1 MNVKKL
7 FIPLAVIC
15 IMTSCT
21 QQEKK
26 TTVMNPFF
34 EAYNTP
40 FQVPPFDKI
49 QNRHY
54 LPAFEEGIKQHDAE
68 IELITDS
75 EKAPDFAN
83 TIEALD
89 YSGALLNRVSKVFL
103 NLKEAVTNDSIQE
116 IARTV
121 APMLSHHED
130 AINLNEK
137 LFARVKAVNDQKSS
151 LNLNME
157 QSRLL
162 EETYKRFV
170 RGGANLA
177 ADKKEQL
184 KKINEELSL
193 LDLKFG
199 DNMLAETNAFKL
211 VIDKKEDLAGLPE
224 SSISGAAE
232 EAKNLK
238 MEGKWVFTLQKPS
251 WIPFVTYA
259 QNRSLREKLYKAMYT
274 RGNNNNANDNKAVIS
289 KIVNLRLQK
298 GNIMGFPS
306 WSAFVLDDCMAKT
319 PENVYTLMN
328 KVWVPAIKKAKEEVK
343 DMQAMISKEGGKFKL
358 ESWDWWYYSEKVR
371 KEKYDLDEEQIR
383 PYFELNNVRDGVFAV
398 ANKLY
403 GLSFTRLKDMPVF
416 HPECEVYEVKDGDG
430 SAMGVLYMDFFFRDS
445 KKGGAWMTNYRDQ
458 SITKEGKNIRPVV
471 SVTCNFS
478 KPTADKPA
486 LLSFDDAE
494 TLFHEFGHSLHGILS
509 QCHYEGLSGTNVA
522 RDFVELPSQVME
534 HWAAEPE
541 VLKIYAKHYKT
552 GEIIPKVLV
561 DKIVKSR
568 KFNQGFATV
577 EYLAAAILDMDYHT
591 ITKGGDIDVEQFE
604 KNSMEKAGLI
614 PEIIPRYKST
624 YFAHTFSGGGEYS
637 SGYYSYVWAQVL
649 DCDAFQAFKE
659 TGNIFDPKV
668 AKSFRTNVL
677 ERGGTDEAM
686 KLYLNFRG
694 HEPGIE
700 PLLKNKGLD

>member
-1 MNVKKL
+1 MNVRKL
-7 FIPLAVIC
+7 LIPLAVIC

-21 QQEKK
+21 KQEKK
-26 TTVMNPFF
+26 STVMNPFF

-40 FQVPPFDKI
+40 FEVPPFDKI

-68 IELITDS
+68 IKIITDS
-75 EKAPDFAN
+75 KEAPDFAN

-89 YSGALLNRVSKVFL
+89 YSGSLLKRVNLVFF
-103 NLKEAVTNDSIQE
+103 NLKESVTTDSLQE

-121 APMLSHHED
+121 LPLLSQHKD
-130 AINLNEK
+130 AVNLNEK

-151 LNLNME
+151 LNLNLE

-184 KKINEELSL
+184 KKVNEELSL
-193 LDLKFG
+193 LELKFG

-224 SSISGAAE
+224 SAIAGAADD
-232 EAKNLK
+232 AKTEK

-259 QNRSLREKLYKAMYT
+259 ENRGLREKIYKAMYN
-274 RGNNNNANDNKAVIS
+274 RGNNGNANDNKAVIS

-298 GNIMGFPS
+298 GNLMGFDS
-306 WSAFVLDDCMAKT
+306 WSAFTLDDNMAKT
-319 PENVYTLMN
+319 PANVYKLLN
-328 KVWVPAIKKAKEEVK
+328 QVWTPAIKRAKEEAK
-343 DMQAMISKEGGKFKL
+343 DMQTMINKEGGKFKL

-403 GLSFTRLKDMPVF
+403 GLTFTRLNNMPVF

-430 SAMGVLYMDFFFRDS
+430 SEIGVLYMDFFPRAS
-445 KKGGAWMTNYRDQ
+445 KKGGAWMTVYREQ
-458 SITKEGKNIRPVV
+458 YITKDGKNIRPVV
-471 SVTCNFS
+471 SITGNFS
-478 KPTADKPA
+478 KPAGDKPA
-486 LLSFDDAE
+486 LLSYEDVE
-494 TLFHEFGHSLHGILS
+494 TLYHEFGHGLHGLLS
-509 QCHYEGLSGTNVA
+509 QCRYEGLAGTNVA

-541 VLKIYAKHYKT
+541 VLKVYAKHYKT
-552 GEIIPKVLV
+552 GEIIPQKLV
-561 DKIVKSR
+561 DKIVKSG
-568 KFNQGFATV
+568 KFNQGFATI
-577 EYLAAAILDMDYHT
+577 EYLSAAILDMDYHT

-604 KNSMEKAGLI
+604 KASMEKLGLI
-614 PEIIPRYKST
+614 PEIIPRYRST
-624 YFAHTFSGGGEYS
+624 YFAHVFASSEYS
-637 SGYYSYVWAQVL
+637 SGYYSYLWAEVL
-649 DCDAFQAFKE
+649 DCDAFEAFKE
-659 TGNIFDPKV
+659 AGSIFDQKV
-668 AKSFRTNVL
+668 ATSFRKNLL

-700 PLLKNKGLD
+700 PLLKNRGLN

>member
-1 MNVKKL
+1 LKL
-7 FIPLAVIC
+7 
-15 IMTSCT
+15 
-21 QQEKK
+21 
-26 TTVMNPFF
+26 
-34 EAYNTP
+34 NT
-40 FQVPPFDKI
+40 
-49 QNRHY
+49 
-54 LPAFEEGIKQHDAE
+54 
-68 IELITDS
+68 
-75 EKAPDFAN
+75 
-83 TIEALD
+83 
-89 YSGALLNRVSKVFL
+89 
-103 NLKEAVTNDSIQE
+103 
-116 IARTV
+116 
-121 APMLSHHED
+121 
-130 AINLNEK
+130 
-137 LFARVKAVNDQKSS
+137 
-151 LNLNME
+151 E

-232 EAKNLK
+232 EAKAAK
-238 MEGKWVFTLQKPS
+238 MEGKWIFTLQKPS

-259 QNRSLREKLYKAMYT
+259 QNRSLRETLYKAMYM
-274 RGNNNNANDNKAVIS
+274 RGNNNNGNDNKAVIS

-298 GNIMGFPS
+298 ANIMGFPS
-306 WSAFVLDDCMAKT
+306 WSAFVLDDNMAKT
-319 PENVYTLMN
+319 PEHVYQLLG
-328 KVWVPAIKKAKEEVK
+328 KVWTPAIKRAKEEAA
-343 DMQAMISKEGGKFKL
+343 DMQKMIDKEGGKFKL

-383 PYFELNNVRDGVFAV
+383 PYFELNNVRDGAFAV

-403 GLSFTRLKDMPVF
+403 GLTFTKLDSMPVF
-416 HPECEVYEVKDGDG
+416 HPDCEVYEVKDGDG
-430 SAMGVLYMDFFFRDS
+430 SEIGILYMDFYFRES
-445 KKGGAWMTNYRDQ
+445 KKGGAWMTNYREQCID
-458 SITKEGKNIRPVV
+458 KDGKNIRPVV

-478 KPTADKPA
+478 KPTSDKPA

-494 TLFHEFGHSLHGILS
+494 TLFHEFGHSIHGLLS
-509 QCHYEGLSGTNVA
+509 QCHYEGLAGTNVA

-541 VLKIYAKHYKT
+541 VLRIYAKHYKT
-552 GEIIPKVLV
+552 GEVIPQVLI

-591 ITKGGDIDVEQFE
+591 ITKGGDIDVEKFE
-604 KNSMEKAGLI
+604 KTALDKAGLI

-624 YFAHTFSGGGEYS
+624 YFAHTFSGNGEYS
-637 SGYYSYVWAQVL
+637 SGYYSYLWAQVL
-649 DCDAFQAFKE
+649 DCDAFEAFKE
-659 TGNIFDPKV
+659 TGNIFDQKV
-668 AKSFRTNVL
+668 ATSFRKNLL

-686 KLYLNFRG
+686 KLYMNFRG

-700 PLLKNKGLD
+700 PLLRNRGLN

>member
-1 MNVKKL
+1 
-7 FIPLAVIC
+7 
-15 IMTSCT
+15 
-21 QQEKK
+21 
-26 TTVMNPFF
+26 MNPFF

-40 FQVPPFDKI
+40 FKVPPFDKI

-54 LPAFEEGIKQHDAE
+54 LPAFEEGVKQHDAE
-68 IELITDS
+68 IKSISNS
-75 EKAPDFAN
+75 EKAPDFVN

-103 NLKEAVTNDSIQE
+103 NLKEANTNDSIQE
-116 IARTV
+116 IARVV
-121 APMLSHHED
+121 APMLAHHED
-130 AINLNEK
+130 TVNLNEK
-137 LFARVKAVNDQKSS
+137 LFSRVKAVYDQKSTLK
-151 LNLNME
+151 LNTE

-193 LDLKFG
+193 LDLQFG

-232 EAKNLK
+232 EAKAAK
-238 MEGKWVFTLQKPS
+238 MEGKWIFTLQKPS

-259 QNRSLREKLYKAMYT
+259 QNRSLRETLYKAMYM
-274 RGNNNNANDNKAVIS
+274 RGNNNNGNDNKAVIS

-298 GNIMGFPS
+298 ANIMGFPS
-306 WSAFVLDDCMAKT
+306 WSAFVLDDNMAKT
-319 PENVYTLMN
+319 PEHVYQLLG
-328 KVWVPAIKKAKEEVK
+328 KVWTPAIKRAKEEAA
-343 DMQAMISKEGGKFKL
+343 DMQKMIDKEGGKFKL

-383 PYFELNNVRDGVFAV
+383 PYFEMNNVRDGAFAV

-403 GLSFTRLKDMPVF
+403 GLTFTKLDSMPVF
-416 HPECEVYEVKDGDG
+416 HPDCEVYEVKDGDG
-430 SAMGVLYMDFFFRDS
+430 SEIGILYMDFYFRES
-445 KKGGAWMTNYRDQ
+445 KKGGAWMTNYREQCID
-458 SITKEGKNIRPVV
+458 KDGKNIRPVV

-478 KPTADKPA
+478 KPTSDKPA

-494 TLFHEFGHSLHGILS
+494 TLFHEFGHSIHGLLS
-509 QCHYEGLSGTNVA
+509 QCHYEGLAGTNVA

-541 VLKIYAKHYKT
+541 VLRIYAKHYKT
-552 GEIIPKVLV
+552 GEVIPQVLI

-591 ITKGGDIDVEQFE
+591 ITKGGDIDVEKFE
-604 KNSMEKAGLI
+604 KTALDKAGLI

-624 YFAHTFSGGGEYS
+624 YFAHTFSGNGEYS
-637 SGYYSYVWAQVL
+637 SGYYSYLWAQVL
-649 DCDAFQAFKE
+649 DCDAFEAFKE
-659 TGNIFDPKV
+659 TGNIFDQKV
-668 AKSFRTNVL
+668 ATSFRKNLL

-686 KLYLNFRG
+686 KLYMNFRG

-700 PLLKNKGLD
+700 PLLRNRGLN

>member
-1 MNVKKL
+1 MKL

-15 IMTSCT
+15 LMASCVKP
-21 QQEKK
+21 EKK
-26 TTVMNPFF
+26 TVVKNPFL

-40 FQVPPFDKI
+40 FDVPPFDKI

-68 IELITDS
+68 IQSIS
-75 EKAPDFAN
+75 ESAAAPDFAN

-89 YSGALLNRVSKVFL
+89 YSGALLNRVNIVFS
-103 NLKEAVTNDSIQE
+103 NLKEAVSNDSIRE
-116 IARTV
+116 IAREV
-121 APMLSHHED
+121 APLLSRHED

-137 LFARVKAVNDQKSS
+137 LFARVKAVNDQKKS
-151 LNLNME
+151 LNLNTE

-170 RGGANLA
+170 RGGANLT

-184 KKINEELSL
+184 KKVNEELSL

-211 VIDKKEDLAGLPE
+211 VVDKKEDLAGLPE
-224 SSISGAAE
+224 AVILGADD
-232 EAKNLK
+232 EAKSLK
-238 MEGKWVFTLQKPS
+238 MDGKWVFTLQKPS

-259 QNRSLREKLYKAMYT
+259 ENRSLREKIYKAMYN
-274 RGNNNNANDNKAVIS
+274 RGNNGNANDNKAVIS

-298 GNIMGFPS
+298 ANLMGFDS

-319 PENVYTLMN
+319 PANVYKLLG
-328 KVWVPAIKKAKEEVK
+328 KVWTPAIKRAKEEAA
-343 DMQAMISKEGGKFKL
+343 DMQKMIQKEGGKFKL

-371 KEKYDLDEEQIR
+371 KAKYDLDEEQIR
-383 PYFELNNVRDGVFAV
+383 PYFELNNVREGVFSV

-403 GLSFTRLKDMPVF
+403 GLTFSRLKNMPVF
-416 HPECEVYEVKDGDG
+416 HPECEVYEVKDADG
-430 SAMGVLYMDFFFRDS
+430 SEIGVLYMDFFPRDS
-445 KKGGAWMTNYRDQ
+445 KKGGAWMTNYREQYISQD
-458 SITKEGKNIRPVV
+458 GKNIRPIV
-471 SVTCNFS
+471 SITGNFS
-478 KPTADKPA
+478 KPTGDKPA
-486 LLSFDDAE
+486 LLSYDEVE
-494 TLFHEFGHSLHGILS
+494 TLYHEFGHGLHGLLS
-509 QCHYEGLSGTNVA
+509 QCHYKGLAGTNVA
-522 RDFVELPSQVME
+522 RDFVEMPSQVME

-552 GEIIPKVLV
+552 GEIIPQALV
-561 DKIVKSR
+561 DKIVKSG

-591 ITKGGDIDVEQFE
+591 ITKGGDIDVAQFE
-604 KNSMEKAGLI
+604 KKSMEKAGLI

-637 SGYYSYVWAQVL
+637 SGYYSYIWAEVF

-659 TGNIFDPKV
+659 AGSIFDQRV
-668 AKSFRTNVL
+668 AKSFRTNIL

-700 PLLKNKGLD
+700 PLLKNRGLD

>member
-1 MNVKKL
+1 MNVRKL
-7 FIPLAVIC
+7 LIPLAVIC

-21 QQEKK
+21 KQEKK
-26 TTVMNPFF
+26 STVMNPFF

-40 FQVPPFDKI
+40 FEVPPFDKI

-54 LPAFEEGIKQHDAE
+54 LPAFEEGIKQHNAE
-68 IELITDS
+68 IKIITDS

-89 YSGALLNRVSKVFL
+89 YSGSLLKRVNMVFF
-103 NLKEAVTNDSIQE
+103 NLKEAVTTDSLQD

-121 APMLSHHED
+121 LPLLSQHKD
-130 AINLNEK
+130 AVNLNEK

-151 LNLNME
+151 LNLNLE

-184 KKINEELSL
+184 KKVNEELSL
-193 LDLKFG
+193 LELKFG

-224 SSISGAAE
+224 SAIAGAADD
-232 EAKNLK
+232 AKAEK

-259 QNRSLREKLYKAMYT
+259 ENRGLREKIYKAMYN
-274 RGNNNNANDNKAVIS
+274 RGNNGNASDNKAVIS

-298 GNIMGFPS
+298 GNIMGFDS
-306 WSAFVLDDCMAKT
+306 WSAFTLDDNMAKT
-319 PENVYTLMN
+319 PANVYKLLN
-328 KVWVPAIKKAKEEVK
+328 QVWTPAIKRAKEEAK
-343 DMQAMISKEGGKFKL
+343 DMQTMINKEGGKFKL

-383 PYFELNNVRDGVFAV
+383 PYFELNNVRNGVFAV

-403 GLSFTRLKDMPVF
+403 GLTFTRLNNMPVF

-430 SAMGVLYMDFFFRDS
+430 SEIGVLYMDFFPRAS
-445 KKGGAWMTNYRDQ
+445 KKGGAWMTVYREQ
-458 SITKEGKNIRPVV
+458 YITKDGKNIRPVV
-471 SVTCNFS
+471 SITGNFS
-478 KPTADKPA
+478 KPAGDKPA
-486 LLSFDDAE
+486 LLSYEDVE
-494 TLFHEFGHSLHGILS
+494 TLYHEFGHGLHGLLS
-509 QCHYEGLSGTNVA
+509 QCRYEGLAGTNVA

-541 VLKIYAKHYKT
+541 VLKVYAKHYKT
-552 GEIIPKVLV
+552 GEVIPQKLV
-561 DKIVKSR
+561 DKIVKSG

-604 KNSMEKAGLI
+604 KTSMEKLGLI
-614 PEIIPRYKST
+614 PEIIPRYRST
-624 YFAHTFSGGGEYS
+624 YFAHVFASSEYS
-637 SGYYSYVWAQVL
+637 SGYYSYLWAEVL
-649 DCDAFQAFKE
+649 DCDAFEAFKE
-659 TGNIFDPKV
+659 AGSIFDQKV
-668 AKSFRTNVL
+668 ATSFRKNLL

-700 PLLKNKGLD
+700 PLLKNRGLN

>member
-1 MNVKKL
+1 MKKSI
-7 FIPLAVIC
+7 IPIVVIC
-15 IMTSCT
+15 ILAACVK
-21 QQEKK
+21 QEKK
-26 TTVMNPFF
+26 ITVKNPFF

-40 FQVPPFDKI
+40 FEVPPFDKI
-49 QNRHY
+49 QNHHF
-54 LPAFEEGIKQHDAE
+54 LPAFEEGIRQHDAE
-68 IELITDS
+68 IKSITDLAQAATFS
-75 EKAPDFAN
+75 N

-89 YSGALLNRVSKVFL
+89 YSGSLLNRVNKVFS
-103 NLKEAVTNDSIQE
+103 NLKEAVTNDSLQE
-116 IARTV
+116 IARKV
-121 APMLSHHED
+121 APMLSRHED

-137 LFARVKAVNDQKSS
+137 LFARVKAVNDLKSS
-151 LNLNME
+151 LNLNLE

-177 ADKKEQL
+177 TDKKEEL
-184 KKINEELSL
+184 KKVNEELSL

-224 SSISGAAE
+224 SVIAGAAE
-232 EAKNLK
+232 EAKSQK
-238 MEGKWVFTLQKPS
+238 MVGKWVFTLQKPS

-259 QNRSLREKLYKAMYT
+259 ENRILREKIYKAMYN
-274 RGNNNNANDNKAVIS
+274 RGNNGNANDNKSVIS
-289 KIVNLRLQK
+289 KIVNFRLQK
-298 GNIMGFPS
+298 ANIMGFDC
-306 WSAFVLDDCMAKT
+306 WSAFVLDDCMAKK
-319 PENVYTLMN
+319 PANVYKLLN
-328 KVWVPAIKKAKEEVK
+328 QVWTPAIKRAKEEAK
-343 DMQAMISKEGGKFKL
+343 DMQTMINKEGGKFKL

-383 PYFELNNVRDGVFAV
+383 PYFELNNVRDGAFAV

-403 GLSFTRLKDMPVF
+403 GLTFTRLKNMPVF

-430 SAMGVLYMDFFFRDS
+430 SEIGILYMDFFPRAS
-445 KKGGAWMTNYRDQ
+445 KKGGAWMTNYREQ
-458 SITKEGKNIRPVV
+458 YITRDGKNIRPVV
-471 SVTCNFS
+471 SVTGNFS
-478 KPTADKPA
+478 KPTGDKPA
-486 LLSFDDAE
+486 LLSYDEVE
-494 TLFHEFGHSLHGILS
+494 TLFHEFGHSLHGLLS
-509 QCHYEGLSGTNVA
+509 QCHYEGLAGTNVA

-534 HWAAEPE
+534 HWATEPE

-552 GEIIPKVLV
+552 GEIIPPALV
-561 DKIVKSR
+561 DKIVKSG

-591 ITKGGDIDVEQFE
+591 ITKGGEIDVEQFE
-604 KNSMEKAGLI
+604 KSSMEKAGLI

-637 SGYYSYVWAQVL
+637 SGYYSYIWAEVL

-659 TGNIFDPKV
+659 AGSIFDPKV
-668 AKSFRTNVL
+668 AKSFRTNIL

-700 PLLKNKGLD
+700 PLLKNRGLN

>member
-1 MNVKKL
+1 
-7 FIPLAVIC
+7 LAVIC
-15 IMTSCT
+15 CLTSCVK
-21 QQEKK
+21 QEKK
-26 TTVMNPFF
+26 SIVMNPFF

-40 FQVPPFDKI
+40 FEVPPFDKI

-68 IELITDS
+68 IKIITES
-75 EKAPDFAN
+75 EKVPDFAN

-89 YSGALLNRVSKVFL
+89 YSGSLLKRVNLVFS
-103 NLKEAVTNDSIQE
+103 NLKEAVTNDSLQD

-121 APMLSHHED
+121 VPMLSQHED
-130 AINLNEK
+130 AVNLNEK
-137 LFARVKAVNDQKSS
+137 LFARVKAVNEKKDS
-151 LNLNME
+151 LNLNLE

-170 RGGANLA
+170 RGGANLP

-184 KKINEELSL
+184 KKVNEELSL
-193 LDLKFG
+193 LELKFG

-224 SSISGAAE
+224 SSIAGAADD
-232 EAKNLK
+232 AKAEK

-259 QNRSLREKLYKAMYT
+259 ENRDLREKIYKAMYN
-274 RGNNNNANDNKAVIS
+274 RGNNGNANDNKAVIS

-298 GNIMGFPS
+298 ANIMSFDS
-306 WSAFVLDDCMAKT
+306 WSAFTLDDNMAKT
-319 PENVYTLMN
+319 PANVYKLLN
-328 KVWVPAIKKAKEEVK
+328 QVWTPAIKRAKEEAK
-343 DMQAMISKEGGKFKL
+343 DMQTMINKEGGNFKL

-403 GLSFTRLKDMPVF
+403 GLTFTRLDSMPVF

-430 SAMGVLYMDFFFRDS
+430 SEIGVLYMDFFPRAS
-445 KKGGAWMTNYRDQ
+445 KKGGAWMTIYREQ
-458 SITKEGKNIRPVV
+458 SINKEGKNIRPIV
-471 SVTCNFS
+471 SITGNFS
-478 KPTADKPA
+478 KPAGDKPA
-486 LLSFDDAE
+486 LLSYDDVE
-494 TLFHEFGHSLHGILS
+494 TLYHEFGHGLHGLLS
-509 QCHYEGLSGTNVA
+509 QCHYEGLAGTTVA

-534 HWAAEPE
+534 HWASEPE
-541 VLKIYAKHYKT
+541 VLKVYAKHYKT
-552 GEIIPKVLV
+552 GEVIPQVLV
-561 DKIVKSR
+561 DKIVKSG

-577 EYLAAAILDMDYHT
+577 EYLAAAVLDMDYHT

-604 KNSMEKAGLI
+604 KASMEKLGLI
-614 PEIIPRYKST
+614 PEIIPRYRST
-624 YFAHTFSGGGEYS
+624 YFAHTFASSEYS
-637 SGYYSYVWAQVL
+637 SGYYSYLWAEVL
-649 DCDAFQAFKE
+649 DCDAFEAFKE
-659 TGNIFDPKV
+659 AGSIFDQKV
-668 AKSFRTNVL
+668 ATSFRKNLL

-700 PLLKNKGLD
+700 PLLKNRGLN